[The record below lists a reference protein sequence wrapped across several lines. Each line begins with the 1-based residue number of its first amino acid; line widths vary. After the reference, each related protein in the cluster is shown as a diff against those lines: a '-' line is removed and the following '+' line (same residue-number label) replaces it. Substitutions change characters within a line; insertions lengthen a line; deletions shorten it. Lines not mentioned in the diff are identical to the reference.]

1 MLERIASFTANKK
14 CIMKSVIIRGPLGV
28 GKSTV
33 AKAVAEKIGGVYIS
47 VDEVL
52 DQNGLDKAVEGEGI
66 PLNNFLKANE
76 IIAAEAKHTND
87 QGMPVVVDGNF
98 YHKEQI
104 DQLVNLLGH
113 DSVTFTLKASVETCI
128 VRDAARAKSYG
139 EDAARAVHMFVSA
152 FDYGTVI
159 DTEANTSEATIQAI
173 MKNLQDKEVS
183 VYNNPKYYEIAFSF
197 RDIHQ
202 EVNFIEDVIKLHSQV
217 PVKTFLELA
226 SGNSPHMIELCH
238 RGYRYVGIEL
248 DKEMIRFAE
257 DKISKTHIPAKV
269 VKADMRSFSLPEH
282 VDCAAVFLGSLYVQ
296 NDEELSSHLHSVAS
310 TLRSGGLYILDE
322 VVEFFSEDVH
332 QQTWD
337 MQEDDLKITTT
348 YAPSYVDEKSK
359 LMAGKITL
367 DVTDGQKK
375 FRLEHT
381 EMKKVYLA
389 SDFIQRAEQTNEWEF
404 AGSYSD
410 FDIKNDPKEKA
421 RNILVLR
428 RK

>member
-1 MLERIASFTANKK
+1 
-14 CIMKSVIIRGPLGV
+14 GV
-28 GKSTV
+28 V
-33 AKAVAEKIGGVYIS
+33 
-47 VDEVL
+47 
-52 DQNGLDKAVEGEGI
+52 GEGI
-66 PLNNFLKANE
+66 PVSNFLKANE
-76 IIAAEAKHTND
+76 IIAAEAKQANS
-87 QGMPVVVDGNF
+87 QGKLVVVDGNF

-104 DQLVNLLGH
+104 DQLVELLGK
-113 DSVTFTLKASVETCI
+113 DIIVFTLKASVEGCI
-128 VRDAARAKSYG
+128 ARDAARVKSYG
-139 EDAARAVHMFVSA
+139 EDAARVVHMFVSA

-159 DTEANTSEATIQAI
+159 DTEEKTSEATMQAI
-173 MKNLQDKEVS
+173 MKNLQDKDAS
-183 VYNNPKYYEIAFSF
+183 VYNNPKYYEIAFAF
-197 RDIHQ
+197 RDIRQ

-257 DKISKTHIPAKV
+257 DKISEAHIPAKV
-269 VKADMRSFSLPEH
+269 VEADMRRFSLPEH

-296 NDEELSSHLHSVAS
+296 NDEELISHLHSVAS

-337 MQEDDLKITTT
+337 MQEGDIKITTT
-348 YAPSYVDEKSK
+348 YAPYYLDEKSTV
-359 LMAGKITL
+359 MTGKITL
-367 DVTDGQKK
+367 DVADGQKK

-381 EMKKVYLA
+381 EVKKVYSA
-389 SDFIQRAEQTNEWEF
+389 SDFIQQAERTNEWEF

-410 FDIKNDPKEKA
+410 FDIHSDPKEKA